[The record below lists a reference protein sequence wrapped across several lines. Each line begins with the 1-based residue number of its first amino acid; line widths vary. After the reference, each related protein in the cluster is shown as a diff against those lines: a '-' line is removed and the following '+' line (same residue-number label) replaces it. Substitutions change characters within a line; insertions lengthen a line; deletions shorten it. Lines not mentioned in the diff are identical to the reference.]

1 VSVPQKS
8 RSTADTWIDTIAA
21 VLLAFAAV
29 ATAWSSYQA
38 SRWTGEQ
45 AKAFSA
51 ANAARIESTR
61 SSDLANAQTQVDV
74 AVFTQWV
81 DAQLRGQADLA
92 NFYEERFRAEFQ
104 PAFRA
109 WLATDPFDDPSA
121 PPSPFA
127 MDEYQLAA
135 NEQANELAAT
145 AEASAELARTYIQRA
160 TNYVLGVVL
169 FATSLFFAGISTKLS
184 STKLR
189 GVILGVG
196 CVVFLLA
203 ASWIATFPIS
213 LSI

>member
-1 VSVPQKS
+1 VSVPQKA

-61 SSDLANAQTQVDV
+61 LSDLANAQTQVDV

-81 DAQLRGQADLA
+81 DAQLRGEADIA

-196 CVVFLLA
+196 CVVFVLA